1 MPWDKKQQSEGGKA
15 IKGKQ
20 IRDKVISLRIS
31 QEELDLLDSICKKKK
46 DKNLRWSSR
55 TDVIV
60 LALKHVNEQWMY

>member
-1 MPWDKKQQSEGGKA
+1 MAWSKKEQSEGGKA
-15 IKGKQ
+15 IKGNQ

-31 QEELDLLDSICKKKK
+31 QEELDLLDAICKKKK
-46 DKNLRWSSR
+46 DKGKRWSSR